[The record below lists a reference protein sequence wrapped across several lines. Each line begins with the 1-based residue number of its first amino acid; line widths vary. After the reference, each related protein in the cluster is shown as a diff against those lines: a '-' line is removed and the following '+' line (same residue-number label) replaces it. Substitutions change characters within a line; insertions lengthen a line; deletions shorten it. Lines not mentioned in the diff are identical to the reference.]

1 MFYKKTYNT
10 KKTDKTERQDST
22 EDLLEDL
29 GNEVERVRRN
39 SLKVKINSEMRTLYY
54 NSLCL
59 QRLLK
64 ECGEILSQL
73 LVTSEETPLEGC
85 LQF

>member
-39 SLKVKINSEMRTLYY
+39 SLKVKIS
-54 NSLCL
+54 SGL
-59 QRLLK
+59 Q
-64 ECGEILSQL
+64 
-73 LVTSEETPLEGC
+73 T
-85 LQF
+85 

>member
-1 MFYKKTYNT
+1 MSITHHHFLGTGLQYFILFSMFYKKTYNT

-39 SLKVKINSEMRTLYY
+39 SLKVNISSGLKTLYY
-54 NSLCL
+54 NF
-59 QRLLK
+59 K
-64 ECGEILSQL
+64 
-73 LVTSEETPLEGC
+73 GC
-85 LQF
+85 